1 MSRRLPAGITRQGK
15 LFRARRQ
22 WTCPKTGRKRDSS
35 RLCAT
40 LEEALAWRAGTAQVA
55 QRARPRLRDCSERW
69 LRTRA
74 PSLAPSTRARYC
86 DAVALINTTLGD
98 YWIDALRPSDL
109 REWVAALASTHA
121 PATIAGWLRVLRA
134 ILAEAAADGLIGADP
149 SRSVQAPRQRPTQG
163 RRARALESDEWR
175 RFISAIPTSGLAPDI
190 ARLVTVAAW
199 TGARAGELLALEWR
213 DVGAD
218 EITIARAVWRG
229 GVKTTKAGE
238 PRRVPLVGPLR
249 EALEAQRAWLLTT
262 QHPALATGIAFPAS
276 SRQAL
281 AGAGRRGSDS
291 PRWYRATS
299 TLRGAVIEVCRAA
312 GLPEISPHALRR
324 TYEGL
329 LRSAGVD
336 ALVRRS
342 LAGWRSEGIQAAY
355 AQVGASERS
364 AAGAAIVELAR
375 PKTAAKQGVAQGARD
390 GGES

>member
-1 MSRRLPAGITRQGK
+1 MGRRLPAGITRKGK

-40 LEEALAWRAGTAQVA
+40 LEEALAWRAGTAQTA
-55 QRARPRLRDCSERW
+55 RRDRPRLRDCSERW

-86 DAVALINTTLGD
+86 DAVALINVTLGD

-109 REWVAALASTHA
+109 REWIAAHASTHA

-134 ILAEAAADGLIGADP
+134 ILAEALADGLIGVDP
-149 SRSVQAPRQRPTQG
+149 SQSVSAPRQRPTSG
-163 RRARALESDEWR
+163 RRARALEAEEWR
-175 RFISAIPTSGLAPDI
+175 RFLAAIPLAGLAPDLE
-190 ARLVTVAAW
+190 RLVTVAAW
-199 TGARAGELLALEWR
+199 TGARAGELLALEWG

-229 GVKTTKAGE
+229 QIKSTKSGE
-238 PRRVPLVGPLR
+238 LRRVPLVEPLR
-249 EALEAQRAWLLTT
+249 DALEAQRAWLLAT
-262 QHPALATGIAFPAS
+262 QHPALATGIAFPATA
-276 SRQAL
+276 RQAL
-281 AGAGRRGSDS
+281 AWSGRRGDDS

-299 TLRGAVIEVCRAA
+299 TLRAAVIDVCRAA
-312 GLPEISPHALRR
+312 GLPEVSPHALRR

-342 LAGWRSEGIQAAY
+342 LAGWRSEGVQAGY
-355 AQVGASERS
+355 ASVGAAERG
-364 AAGAAIVELAR
+364 AAGAAILELAR
-375 PKTAAKQGVAQGARD
+375 ARSCAKQGAAQGV
-390 GGES
+390 GEGKES